1 MNTKN
6 RRMTGLQ
13 MRRTMMTL
21 YDINQSRLEF
31 FERIASGEIPEEA
44 IPDTLAS
51 MDGEF
56 DDKADNIACFIK
68 SLLYDAQAIKSEADT
83 LILRAFSK
91 THKAEKLTDHLF
103 GELKFAGK
111 SKIETARNILQIKSN
126 PLSVQIANPERFIA
140 WAKENNDSLLTYK
153 EPAPDKKAIK
163 TALQDGIK
171 IPNVEL
177 VHAEKLTIK

>member
-1 MNTKN
+1 
-6 RRMTGLQ
+6 
-13 MRRTMMTL
+13 MMTL
-21 YDINQSRLEF
+21 YDINQSRLDF
-31 FERIASGEIPEEA
+31 LERIASGEIPEEA

-68 SLLYDAQAIKSEADT
+68 SLQSDAQAIKSEADT
-83 LILRAFSK
+83 LILRASTK
-91 THKAEKLTDHLF
+91 IRKAEKLTEYLY
-103 GELKFAGK
+103 GQLKFAGK
-111 SKIETARNILQIKSN
+111 SKIETARNILQIKIN
-126 PLSVQIANPERFIA
+126 PLAVQIVNAKSFIA

-163 TALQDGIK
+163 TALQDGIE

-177 VHAEKLTIK
+177 VRAEKLTIK

>member
-1 MNTKN
+1 
-6 RRMTGLQ
+6 
-13 MRRTMMTL
+13 MTL
-21 YDINQSRLEF
+21 YDINQSRLDF
-31 FERIASGEIPEEA
+31 LERIASGEIPEEA

-68 SLLYDAQAIKSEADT
+68 SLQSDAQAIKSEADT
-83 LILRAFSK
+83 LILRASTK
-91 THKAEKLTDHLF
+91 IRKAEKLTEYLY
-103 GELKFAGK
+103 GQLKFAGK
-111 SKIETARNILQIKSN
+111 SKIETARNILQIKIN
-126 PLSVQIANPERFIA
+126 PLAVQIVNAKSFIA

-163 TALQDGIK
+163 TALQDGIE

-177 VHAEKLTIK
+177 VRAEKLTIK